1 METPAP
7 LHVLALLR
15 ARPGRE
21 AELRVLA
28 RSLLAPTRAEEGCL
42 RYVLVED
49 PSDPALLSFVE
60 EWASEAALQAHLQ
73 TPHLQ
78 HARAR
83 YDELLEGPL
92 ELRLGRE
99 VHD

>member
-1 METPAP
+1 METPAT
-7 LHVLALLR
+7 LHVIALLR

-21 AELRVLA
+21 SELRALA
-28 RSLLAPTRAEEGCL
+28 QSLLAPTRAEQGCL
-42 RYVLVED
+42 RYVLIED
-49 PSDPALLSFVE
+49 PNDAACLTFVE
-60 EWASEAALQAHLQ
+60 EWVSEAALQAHLQ

-92 ELRLGRE
+92 DLRLGRE

>member
-1 METPAP
+1 METPGP

-15 ARPGRE
+15 ARSGRE
-21 AELRVLA
+21 AELRELA
-28 RSLLAPTRAEEGCL
+28 RGLLAPTRAEEGCL

-49 PSDPALLSFVE
+49 PRDPALLSFVE
-60 EWASEAALQAHLQ
+60 EWASEAALEAHLQ

-99 VHD
+99 VHG